1 MQVPE
6 LVPAP
11 VESSGEK
18 FGRLAFAYCK
28 IATVSLILGRFALP
42 VACALSAG
50 FFIAGWIKGK
60 TDTKCVLKYPLPIA
74 ALWLTVLA
82 LWLALEFAPAS
93 MPAWLDWLHR

>member
-1 MQVPE
+1 MQERDPIQ
-6 LVPAP
+6 AP
-11 VESSGEK
+11 IESSGEK

-74 ALWLTVLA
+74 TLWLIVLSLWLT
-82 LWLALEFAPAS
+82 LEFAPAS
-93 MPAWLDWLHR
+93 MPAWLIWLHR